1 MMNILVNIA
10 EATDADGTVGLPG
23 RTGGS
28 GNVTDVYTLKAKLI
42 DILNLTVQVLIAA
55 AVVLFL
61 FGVVKYIASGEDET
75 KRKEAKSYI
84 VYGIIGLF
92 VMVSVWG
99 LVGILTGTF
108 GVNIGPPVDIKNLL
122 PQ

>member
-10 EATDADGTVGLPG
+10 RAE
-23 RTGGS
+23 
-28 GNVTDVYTLKAKLI
+28 NVTNALSLKDKLI
-42 DILNLTVQVLIAA
+42 GILDLAVQVLIAA

-61 FGVVKYIASGEDET
+61 YGVVKYIASGEDET
-75 KRKEAKSYI
+75 KRKEAKNYI
-84 VYGIIGLF
+84 IYGIVGLF

-108 GVNIGPPVDIKNLL
+108 GTNLDVTDIEIPNLI
-122 PQ
+122 P